1 MFMVMVV
8 IMFVVMAIVV
18 MVMMFVV
25 VVMVVMIVV
34 VMVVMIVLMVVVV
47 VRDFLLAV
55 DADSEVRRGDAAA
68 GDRLADEFDARDV
81 KGVQLGQCLVWV
93 GLEFEKCG
101 CEHVARSAH

>member
-18 MVMMFVV
+18 MVMMVV
-25 VVMVVMIVV
+25 VLVMMVVAVIVMMV
-34 VMVVMIVLMVVVV
+34 MAVIVMMVVI
-47 VRDFLLAV
+47 RDFLLAV
-55 DADSEVRRGDAAA
+55 DADGEVRRRDAAA

-81 KGVQLGQCLVWV
+81 KGVQFVECGLRI

-101 CEHVARSAH
+101 REHVASGTH

>member
-1 MFMVMVV
+1 MVVSVIMIKMMVVMMVMSVMMMIVIMIVIMVMVV
-8 IMFVVMAIVV
+8 VA
-18 MVMMFVV
+18 
-25 VVMVVMIVV
+25 
-34 VMVVMIVLMVVVV
+34 
-47 VRDFLLAV
+47 VRDLLLSV
-55 DADSEVRRGDAAA
+55 DADGKMGRSDAAA